1 MQVESPPRRTLLTI
15 LRTYFL
21 TGLVVTAPIF
31 ITFYLVL
38 WFVEILDNWFR
49 PWIPPQYRPESYLPI
64 ELPGTGL
71 LLALVVLTI
80 IGGLSAIFLGQT
92 LLNFSDRVIRQMPV
106 VGSVYTAL
114 KQIFQ
119 TAMREDDQFSQVALI
134 EYPRRGLH
142 AIAFVTKTADIRVN
156 EATGEEMISVFLPTT
171 PNPTSGFLLFV
182 PKAEIKILD
191 MTVEEGARLVISAG
205 LADKETNSS

>member
-1 MQVESPPRRTLLTI
+1 MQEESPPRRTLLTL

-21 TGLVVTAPIF
+21 DRAGGYRADLHHLLSCALVCRNSRQLVHAGSRCNTG
-31 ITFYLVL
+31 
-38 WFVEILDNWFR
+38 
-49 PWIPPQYRPESYLPI
+49 PESYLPI

-71 LLALVVLTI
+71 VLALVVLTI
-80 IGGLSAIFLGQT
+80 IGGLTANFGRT
-92 LLNFSDRVIRQMPV
+92 LLSFSDRVIRQMPV

-171 PNPTSGFLLFV
+171 PNPTRLHFSCQS
-182 PKAEIKILD
+182 AEIKILD

-205 LADKETNSS
+205 LADKESSST